1 MADAKLQLVTMHSS
15 ETLVDT
21 LNANGAAAVSLD
33 IDSDDF
39 VRQLDVCV
47 SKWFESM
54 LIYYLAQPAP
64 PSPYRDT
71 QQAALWEKGHGTYHS
86 TDAATRAALDAALI
100 NAFDPGAC
108 ASRAALFGGKRKR
121 SDTIDRAL
129 ERLGLEDASLVFYI
143 ESVLVLVKQG
153 GAKMALGGGN
163 KPVEKWT
170 HSGFGFWA
178 QIVPSQGIRSQ
189 LALRQ
194 VLRGLGF
201 DARLKGLPHVI
212 YKPERGDA
220 LATHTDGP
228 RLGEMI
234 DKLEAMHADLGKWPT
249 NYDWCTAMGLQCLV
263 HHKGGLR
270 DGATYSIGPMTPHK
284 LHVCLT
290 TLRNSPNEATKKEYL
305 ATANPGKRGPA
316 FLKWG
321 DRLGELNAALRAHGL
336 GTIGLMPICPETSCD
351 GTFAALWPVGFPHGS
366 HANASRRVTTT
377 APLSIFRQ
385 VQVDGRV
392 PDRVHALA
400 ALAATETSDAARERA
415 RDVVRGQTVP
425 FEGGSTHVRPDA
437 AIRWYDCRSEAG
449 GYFAGI
455 APTRCDAE
463 LFQSVWDNDHTNE
476 GSTAAGG
483 RLI

>member
-170 HSGFGFWA
+170 HS
-178 QIVPSQGIRSQ
+178 
-189 LALRQ
+189 
-194 VLRGLGF
+194 
-201 DARLKGLPHVI
+201 
-212 YKPERGDA
+212 
-220 LATHTDGP
+220 
-228 RLGEMI
+228 
-234 DKLEAMHADLGKWPT
+234 AD
-249 NYDWCTAMGLQCLV
+249 
-263 HHKGGLR
+263 
-270 DGATYSIGPMTPHK
+270 
-284 LHVCLT
+284 
-290 TLRNSPNEATKKEYL
+290 
-305 ATANPGKRGPA
+305 PGKHGPA

-392 PDRVHALA
+392 PDRVHALV